1 MSRSLS
7 NKNILKNIETNKKLS
22 NNILYSE
29 ETMDLEEMKKG
40 YMEMGKLNL
49 EIAQEYNECEFID
62 VDMYETWLCGV

>member
-40 YMEMGKLNL
+40 YMEMGNLNL
-49 EIAQEYNECEFID
+49 EIAQEYN
-62 VDMYETWLCGV
+62 

>member
-40 YMEMGKLNL
+40 YMEMGLQRL
-49 EIAQEYNECEFID
+49 MYSVLLTTAAFIGLFGA
-62 VDMYETWLCGV
+62 LCVIYV

>member
-7 NKNILKNIETNKKLS
+7 NKKILKNIETNKNLS

-29 ETMDLEEMKKG
+29 ETMDLGEMKKG

-49 EIAQEYNECEFID
+49 AIVQEYNECELID
-62 VDMYETWLCGV
+62 IDMYETWLCGV